1 MPHARYH
8 GPPMDLANIRA
19 QGVRSLWV
27 VCDLCHPRRRAERR
41 RLRRCRAGASLGPP
55 HGLHGLWHHRRIR
68 PTELAGEANK
78 RELNRSAVELIA
90 LELPC

>member
-1 MPHARYH
+1 MPSARYR
-8 GPPMDLANIRA
+8 GPPMTLANMRA

-27 VCDLCHPRRRAERR
+27 VCDLCHHDAVLNVDAFDDAVPVPS
-41 RLRRCRAGASLGPP
+41 LRPP

-78 RELNRSAVELIA
+78 RELNRSAVEPIA

>member
-1 MPHARYH
+1 MPATADRRWTWPTCEPRACARYGWFATSATH
-8 GPPMDLANIRA
+8 DAVLNVDAFDDAVPVP
-19 QGVRSLWV
+19 SL
-27 VCDLCHPRRRAERR
+27 R
-41 RLRRCRAGASLGPP
+41 PP

-78 RELNRSAVELIA
+78 RELNRSAVEPIA